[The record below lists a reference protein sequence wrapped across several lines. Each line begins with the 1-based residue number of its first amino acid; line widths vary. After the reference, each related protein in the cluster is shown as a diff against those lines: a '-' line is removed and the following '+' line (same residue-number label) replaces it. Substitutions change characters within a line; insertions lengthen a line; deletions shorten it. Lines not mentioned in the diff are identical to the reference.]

1 MPKDTLMDDIK
12 TSLARLEEKVEHIQ
26 KVSVENQLE
35 IKSLRTQIA
44 MGKGGLKVLLYLG
57 GIIGTVVALMQGWIN
72 FKGG

>member
-1 MPKDTLMDDIK
+1 MPKATLMDDIK

-44 MGKGGLKVLLYLG
+44 MGKGGLKVLLWLG
-57 GIIGTVVALMQGWIN
+57 GIIGTVFALLQGLIN

>member
-1 MPKDTLMDDIK
+1 MPKATLMDDIK

-26 KVSVENQLE
+26 KLSVENRLE

-44 MGKGGLKVLLYLG
+44 MGRVGLRSFIMAG
-57 GIIGTVVALMQGWIN
+57 GIIGTVFALLQGWIN

>member
-1 MPKDTLMDDIK
+1 MPKATLMDDIK

-44 MGKGGLKVLLYLG
+44 MGKGGSKFYYG
-57 GIIGTVVALMQGWIN
+57 
-72 FKGG
+72 